1 MGMLLR
7 RKRLQKEREDI
18 KAPVPK
24 KAEKKPAKTKEK

>member
-7 RKRLQKEREDI
+7 RKRLRKEQEAA

-24 KAEKKPAKTKEK
+24 KVEKKPAKAKEK